1 MIQSADI
8 KASAAQE
15 ASKLMS
21 ESLAGSIII
30 GDMYIDKNLNLFN
43 EPYNKYKVIHLM
55 ENDLYD
61 GKYEKLNEWLCKQ
74 WGDISLPNFF
84 MQKFIL

>member
-1 MIQSADI
+1 MIHSAEV
-8 KASAAQE
+8 KASAVQE

-43 EPYNKYKVIHLM
+43 ELYDKYKVIM
-55 ENDLYD
+55 GED
-61 GKYEKLNEWLCKQ
+61 
-74 WGDISLPNFF
+74 
-84 MQKFIL
+84 

>member
-1 MIQSADI
+1 MIHSAGLED
-8 KASAAQE
+8 SAALE

-30 GDMYIDKNLNLFN
+30 GDMCIDENLNLFN

-74 WGDISLPNFF
+74 WGD
-84 MQKFIL
+84 